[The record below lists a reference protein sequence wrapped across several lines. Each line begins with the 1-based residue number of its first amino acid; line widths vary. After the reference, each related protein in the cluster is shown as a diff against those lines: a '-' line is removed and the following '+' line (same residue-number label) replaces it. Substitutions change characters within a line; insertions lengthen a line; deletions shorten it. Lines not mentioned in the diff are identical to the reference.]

1 MDLAQLLALPGVE
14 EICVLRSTVG
24 FLALHGGSQDRGTH
38 EIASQAA
45 ERSGASYYA
54 IVQPRDQRFHLTSRR
69 HDPAQS
75 ANLSAFLDHVEIAIS
90 VHGFGRD
97 SLTLAVDL
105 ARDVCIEPYGPAR
118 RGRQTGPLQGIILGG
133 LNPALL
139 DAARSVLRDRF
150 PGYRV
155 GGEQI
160 RLGFH
165 PENPV
170 NLPVAHGVQV
180 ELPPS
185 LRGIGEFGEHL
196 TPRSGGLVPEV
207 IGALVEVAN
216 RASELCDD
224 EDGAASAGAP

>member
-1 MDLAQLLALPGVE
+1 MDLAELLALPGVTE
-14 EICVLRSTVG
+14 VCELRSPIG

-54 IVQPRDQRFHLTSRR
+54 IVQPRDLRVHLTSRL

-75 ANLSAFLDHVEIAIS
+75 TKLTSFLDHVEIAIS

-105 ARDVCIEPYGPAR
+105 GRDVCIEPYGPAR
-118 RGRQTGPLQGIILGG
+118 RGRQTGPLQGVILGG
-133 LNPALL
+133 LNPDLL
-139 DAARSVLRDRF
+139 DVARTLLGDRF

-165 PENPV
+165 PRNPV
-170 NLPVAHGVQV
+170 NLPPAHGVQI

-196 TPRSGGLVPEV
+196 TPSSDGLVPDV
-207 IGALVEVAN
+207 IAALVELAT
-216 RASELCDD
+216 RAGDLCDGS
-224 EDGAASAGAP
+224 GAA

>member
-1 MDLAQLLALPGVE
+1 MDLAELLALPGVE

-45 ERSGASYYA
+45 EQSGASYYA
-54 IVQPRDQRFHLTSRR
+54 IVQPPDLRVHLTSRR

-75 ANLSAFLDHVEIAIS
+75 TNFSAFLDHVGIAIS

-97 SLTLAVDL
+97 SLTLTVDL
-105 ARDVCIEPYGPAR
+105 ARDVFIEPYGPAR
-118 RGRQTGPLQGIILGG
+118 RGRQTAPLQGIILGG

-139 DAARSVLRDRF
+139 DAARTVLSDRF
-150 PGYRV
+150 PGFRV

-170 NLPVAHGVQV
+170 NLPVAHGVQI
-180 ELPPS
+180 ELPPV
-185 LRGIGEFGEHL
+185 LRGIGEFGESL
-196 TPRSGGLVPEV
+196 TPSRDGVVPQV
-207 IGALVEVAN
+207 IAALVELAT
-216 RASELCDD
+216 RAGNLTDGDD
-224 EDGAASAGAP
+224 AGAVAP

>member
-1 MDLAQLLALPGVE
+1 MDLADLLALPGVE
-14 EICVLRSTVG
+14 EVCELRSSVG

-54 IVQPRDQRFHLTSRR
+54 IVQPPDLRVHLTSRK

-75 ANLSAFLDHVEIAIS
+75 EKFSAFLEHVDLAIS

-97 SLTLAVDL
+97 SLTLAVDFGR
-105 ARDVCIEPYGPAR
+105 AACIEPYGPER
-118 RGRQTGPLQGIILGG
+118 RGRQTGPLQGVILGG
-133 LNPALL
+133 LNPNLVDIGRTLL
-139 DAARSVLRDRF
+139 ADRF

-170 NLPVAHGVQV
+170 NLPKAHGVQI

-185 LRGIGEFGEHL
+185 LRGIGAFGEHL
-196 TPRSGGLVPEV
+196 IPSSDGLVPDV
-207 IGALVEVAN
+207 IDALVDLATL
-216 RASELCDD
+216 AGGLCD
-224 EDGAASAGAP
+224 GAHAP

>member
-1 MDLAQLLALPGVE
+1 MDLAELLALPGVE
-14 EICVLRSTVG
+14 EVCALRSSVG

-45 ERSGASYYA
+45 EQSGASYYA
-54 IVQPRDQRFHLTSRR
+54 IVQPRDLRVHITSRR

-75 ANLSAFLDHVEIAIS
+75 AKLTAFLQHVEIAIS

-97 SLTLAVDL
+97 SLTLAVDFG
-105 ARDVCIEPYGPAR
+105 RDVCIEPYGPAR
-118 RGRQTGPLQGIILGG
+118 RGRQSGPLQGVILGG
-133 LNPALL
+133 LNPQLL
-139 DAARSVLRDRF
+139 DVARVLLSERF

-170 NLPVAHGVQV
+170 NLPVAHGVQI
-180 ELPPS
+180 ELPPG

-196 TPRSGGLVPEV
+196 TPSPDGLVPEV
-207 IGALVEVAN
+207 IAALVELAT
-216 RASELCDD
+216 RAGELCHDV
-224 EDGAASAGAP
+224 GAP

>member
-1 MDLAQLLALPGVE
+1 MDLAELLALPGVA

-38 EIASQAA
+38 EIASRAA
-45 ERSGASYYA
+45 EQSGASYYA
-54 IVQPRDQRFHLTSRR
+54 IVQPPDLRFHLTSRR

-118 RGRQTGPLQGIILGG
+118 RGQQTGPLHGVILGG
-133 LNPALL
+133 LNPELL
-139 DAARSVLRDRF
+139 DAARTLLGDRF

-170 NLPVAHGVQV
+170 NLPVAHGVQI

-185 LRGIGEFGEHL
+185 LRGIGEFGEHV
-196 TPRSGGLVPEV
+196 TPSPDGLVPDV
-207 IGALVEVAN
+207 IAALVELAT
-216 RASELCDD
+216 RAGELC
-224 EDGAASAGAP
+224 EDHVGSQ